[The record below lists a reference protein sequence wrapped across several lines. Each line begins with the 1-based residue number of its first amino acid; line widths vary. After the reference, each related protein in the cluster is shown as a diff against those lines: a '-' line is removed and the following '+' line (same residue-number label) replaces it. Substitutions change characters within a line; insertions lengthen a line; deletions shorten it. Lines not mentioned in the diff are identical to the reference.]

1 MKMYGAS
8 LYRNGGSVM
17 LTVTKALPE
26 ALKRKLKV
34 VSSIPVLV
42 RVIESSKKRIVLE
55 IIIE

>member
-17 LTVTKALPE
+17 LTITKALPKT
-26 ALKRKLKV
+26 LKHKLKL

-42 RVIESSKKRIVLE
+42 RVIESSEKRIVLE